1 MLSEQQHLAH
11 QEELSQPS
19 ATDNHLTSARLSLL
33 SSSRKRIESP
43 LCPQGTVR
51 RTPHARTQRR
61 VAVSRVSRTP
71 RTPQLIELTNPNL
84 LRHRVLARSGT
95 YSPTLAPSEL
105 LSVTC
110 AECLVRSRQRSAPGL
125 GASLVDEIA
134 PFPARFPK
142 KQRFGC
148 PSFNWLNSSP
158 SSYPRTDTAMTIPL
172 DRPAYPPF
180 EHVKPTE
187 ADLPF
192 IKLGVVDLSRYVE
205 GPEGL
210 ASRQALAAD
219 LEDACVV
226 SLSLLRLIAR
236 PALEWTTWLT
246 DASGSAPRSV
256 SKQGFFFLE
265 GHGYPKEQLDYLQA
279 ISQAILDLPLDQ
291 KTEYSAGAQN
301 SEDDAVADTSK
312 FGAERGTGFK
322 VRGYWGMQ
330 HGVRDQIEHYNWVRP
345 SSFSSGSGA
354 AFDALVGSQ
363 PRVHAA
369 DDSQATS
376 RFCSATSFIRRSA
389 TVRPTRLW
397 SGNTFP
403 RSSTTSPTFT
413 TT

>member
-1 MLSEQQHLAH
+1 
-11 QEELSQPS
+11 
-19 ATDNHLTSARLSLL
+19 
-33 SSSRKRIESP
+33 
-43 LCPQGTVR
+43 
-51 RTPHARTQRR
+51 
-61 VAVSRVSRTP
+61 
-71 RTPQLIELTNPNL
+71 
-84 LRHRVLARSGT
+84 
-95 YSPTLAPSEL
+95 
-105 LSVTC
+105 
-110 AECLVRSRQRSAPGL
+110 
-125 GASLVDEIA
+125 
-134 PFPARFPK
+134 
-142 KQRFGC
+142 
-148 PSFNWLNSSP
+148 
-158 SSYPRTDTAMTIPL
+158 MTIPL

-219 LEDACVV
+219 LEDACGV
-226 SLSLLRLIAR
+226 SLSLLRLIAK
-236 PALEWTTWLT
+236 PALEWRTWLT

-330 HGVRDQIEHYNWVRP
+330 HGVRDQIEHYNWVGP

-354 AFDALVGSQ
+354 AFGASVGSQ
-363 PRVHAA
+363 PLVHAA
-369 DDSQATS
+369 DDSQAAS